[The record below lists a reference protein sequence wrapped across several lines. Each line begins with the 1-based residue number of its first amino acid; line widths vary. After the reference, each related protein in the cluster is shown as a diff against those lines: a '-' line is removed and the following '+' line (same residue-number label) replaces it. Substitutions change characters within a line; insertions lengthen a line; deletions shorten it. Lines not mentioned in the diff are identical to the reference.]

1 MSNEVITL
9 GDGLD
14 GMLALEAGSVDLVL
28 TDLPSGETAAK
39 FDKPVSLPKFFEAS
53 WHCLKPSG
61 VICVMASSLKFAA
74 KLMEHGGKTYR
85 YDYVWAKTRPTGFF
99 NSKKRPLRSHEFM
112 MVFWRPQKK
121 GQPSPTYNPQMIETG
136 VPITANTKPGQEY
149 IDSFHDENYGIRK
162 LGPSRAGKTDRYPTS
177 VLRHHSIGANA
188 KCRVH
193 PQQKPDSL
201 FENMVLTYTN
211 PGELVVD
218 PCAGSGTTARAAEKH
233 GRLYRCWDLSER
245 FGK

>member
-1 MSNEVITL
+1 LSSEVITL
-9 GDGLD
+9 GDGID

-28 TDLPSGETAAK
+28 TDLPSGETVAK

-74 KLMEHGGKTYR
+74 KLMDHGGQTYR
-85 YDYVWAKTRPTGFF
+85 YDYVWHKSQATGFF
-99 NSKKRPLRSHEFM
+99 NAHLRPLRAHEYFL
-112 MVFWRPQKK
+112 VFYRQ
-121 GQPSPTYNPQMIETG
+121 QPVFNPQMVETG
-136 VPITANTKPGQEY
+136 IPINSNSTRGR
-149 IDSFHDENYGIRK
+149 SHGENYGVNSDSGIA
-162 LGPSRAGKTDRYPTS
+162 RAGATDRFPRS
-177 VLRHHSIGANA
+177 VLSD
-188 KCRVH
+188 KCVGTRSKNRKH

-201 FENMVLTYTN
+201 FETMVLTYTD